1 MTTAPPGTAIHYART
16 KDQPTLSDRIQAD
29 QLYEQRKL
37 GWRYTAVHFE
47 GGFEA
52 PFPEPIV
59 LPGDEVETS
68 DEGPTWDTVTSID
81 DVMPSNVRDM
91 LRGAA

>member
-16 KDQPTLSDRIQAD
+16 KDNPTLLDRIAAD
-29 QLYEQRKL
+29 HLYELRKL

-47 GGFEA
+47 GGSEA

-59 LPGDEVETS
+59 LPGDEAEAT